1 MGQRTRLNAYS
12 FLVPRHGGSSPEVR
26 GSPRLALWGLGTLE
40 ASLAPSRLGSTV
52 VSTAADSVS
61 LSSRF
66 SNGVQGDRVRISSE
80 VDPGASA
87 GERGAQQWPR
97 LSPLAG

>member
-1 MGQRTRLNAYS
+1 MGWRTRLNAYS

-66 SNGVQGDRVRISSE
+66 SNGVQGTGSE
-80 VDPGASA
+80 SA
-87 GERGAQQWPR
+87 
-97 LSPLAG
+97 LK